1 MEAVTLVSQTHM
13 PDIVYDEVR
22 QHFSEAELV
31 NLTLAV
37 GIINALP
44 VSIDRV
50 SQWIK
55 GAETRGFVLVPI
67 TAATTRPKAS

>member
-1 MEAVTLVSQTHM
+1 MLAWIEAVTLVSQTHM

-37 GIINALP
+37 GIINARNRIAISFREVHP
-44 VSIDRV
+44 AKTS
-50 SQWIK
+50 
-55 GAETRGFVLVPI
+55 E
-67 TAATTRPKAS
+67 AA